1 MLIRNLSVLSYAQG
15 YTAWHY
21 KGQSLPLATALAEN
35 FFSPACDMMEQGDTV
50 LVSTTTGG
58 ALLFLQAVDKVE
70 KSSTTV
76 LMCRTPS
83 IYGGSAV

>member
-1 MLIRNLSVLSYAQG
+1 MHIRNLSVLSYAQG

-21 KGQSLPLATALAEN
+21 RGQTLLEALSPS
-35 FFSPACDMMEQGDTV
+35 FFSSACDMMEQGDTIM
-50 LVSTTTGG
+50 VSTQSGG

-70 KSSTTV
+70 NSSTTV